1 MDKNLNIKNKYT
13 SIKKLKNLIEYQ
25 IKIKKSSFEDL
36 IKICRFYGFSSS
48 DSIKYINDANTKIVK
63 GLSDKKN
70 KNCINQKNK
79 IYFNPKTKKLKKIQD
94 EIKKIYDNNHNI
106 TKNKN
111 LNILYDYAIKKGLT
125 RSQASKII
133 NKVNGKTF
141 KIINSMV
148 QGGKASS
155 K

>member
-70 KNCINQKNK
+70 KNCINKKK
-79 IYFNPKTKKLKKIQD
+79 IYFNPKTKKLKKYRMKL
-94 EIKKIYDNNHNI
+94 KKFMITIITLQKIRTLIYFMI
-106 TKNKN
+106 TQ
-111 LNILYDYAIKKGLT
+111 LKKG
-125 RSQASKII
+125 
-133 NKVNGKTF
+133 
-141 KIINSMV
+141 
-148 QGGKASS
+148 
-155 K
+155 